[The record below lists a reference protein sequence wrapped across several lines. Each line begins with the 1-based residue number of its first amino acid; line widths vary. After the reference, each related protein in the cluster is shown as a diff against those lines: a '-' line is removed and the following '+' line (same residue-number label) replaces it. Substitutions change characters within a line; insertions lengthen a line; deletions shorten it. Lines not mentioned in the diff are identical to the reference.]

1 MITHAKLVLLS
12 VGFLVAVSVLHT
24 GSVADPAR
32 ARAADDRIAS
42 SEPAGPVPV
51 RALTGIPIRSLS
63 AGY

>member
-12 VGFLVAVSVLHT
+12 VGFLITLSILHA
-24 GSVADPAR
+24 GSIAEPAR
-32 ARAADDRIAS
+32 ARVVTGIVAP
-42 SEPAGPVPV
+42 SEPIGPVPV